1 MFEITGCSSQIQKVS
16 AGSRNE
22 SQRPRK
28 WQMRNQCC
36 LAAKSTTSCSR
47 MGHPTPRQS
56 CHWAL
61 QREDR
66 WPWTAPTGGPLDNVQ
81 RCDLIDHFCWDFI
94 LLHRCHTHIIHISYT
109 HHTHIIHIS
118 YTYHTHIIH
127 ISYTYHTHIIHIS
140 YTYHTHP
147 RHSHLFLWNAIF
159 LVKSHLAMFLPWNP
173 EKKCWSPVTW
183 RQRNS
188 PWRLARRCC
197 ARRHRRSAEAGVAAR
212 GQPRQLP
219 WDSKHLGYLK
229 DLNPNKD
236 SADSSWV
243 SEPWSCSCTL
253 LIWVHNNPQLWLP
266 PSHVMILYPQVA
278 FKWLQ

>member
-1 MFEITGCSSQIQKVS
+1 
-16 AGSRNE
+16 
-22 SQRPRK
+22 
-28 WQMRNQCC
+28 MRNQCC
-36 LAAKSTTSCSR
+36 SAAKSTTNSAQEWATRPLGKAATEHCKERIAGHGQHQPVGLSMTSR
-47 MGHPTPRQS
+47 DVIWLVIFAGTS
-56 CHWAL
+56 IYF
-61 QREDR
+61 
-66 WPWTAPTGGPLDNVQ
+66 
-81 RCDLIDHFCWDFI
+81 IDV
-94 LLHRCHTHIIHISYT
+94 IHISYT
-109 HHTHIIHIS
+109 YHTHIIHIS

-140 YTYHTHP
+140 YTYHTHII
-147 RHSHLFLWNAIF
+147 HIQDILIF
-159 LVKSHLAMFLPWNP
+159 LCGMPFIHEIPK
-173 EKKCWSPVTW
+173 KKCWSPVRW

-236 SADSSWV
+236 SEDSSWV
-243 SEPWSCSCTL
+243 CEPWSCSCTL

-266 PSHVMILYPQVA
+266 PSHVMIFYPQVA

>member
-1 MFEITGCSSQIQKVS
+1 
-16 AGSRNE
+16 
-22 SQRPRK
+22 
-28 WQMRNQCC
+28 
-36 LAAKSTTSCSR
+36 

-81 RCDLIDHFCWDFI
+81 RHVIWLIIFARTSFYFI
-94 LLHRCHTHIIHISYT
+94 DVIHISYTIHTHIIHIQD
-109 HHTHIIHIS
+109 I
-118 YTYHTHIIH
+118 
-127 ISYTYHTHIIHIS
+127 
-140 YTYHTHP
+140 
-147 RHSHLFLWNAIF
+147 LIF
-159 LVKSHLAMFLPWNP
+159 LCGMPFFSWRVTSPCFFHEIPK
-173 EKKCWSPVTW
+173 KKCWSPVRW
-183 RQRNS
+183 PQRNS

-197 ARRHRRSAEAGVAAR
+197 ARRHRRSAEAGVSTR

-243 SEPWSCSCTL
+243 CEPWSCSCTF
-253 LIWVHNNPQLWLP
+253 LIWVHNNP
-266 PSHVMILYPQVA
+266 
-278 FKWLQ
+278 